1 MIHRLRRKFILI
13 AILSVTLVMAI
24 MAVSINVLNFLSTD
38 RDLQRTLELIYNN
51 RGTVPQFQGG
61 RRPEAPSSPTPPFSP
76 ETPFSTRYFVLR
88 YGSDGTLAEADMR
101 HIAAVTEADAD
112 TYLDIALAHGPGS
125 GYTGIYKFYVVQTES
140 GEYMAI
146 FLDCLQELRTLRTF
160 ALASLGV
167 ALSCAVLVSLL
178 VIFFSRRAIDPVVKS
193 VEKQKQF
200 ITDASHELKTPLTV
214 ITTSLKV
221 LEMEVG
227 QQKWIDKAR
236 AQTSKLTEL
245 VGELVTLSRL
255 DEERPPVQPQ
265 VFDVSAAVEEVAQS
279 FADFAA
285 ARGHALDLSI
295 PPGLSLRGDE
305 HLIRQL
311 VSILLDNGV
320 KYAAGTGP
328 ISLSLAEGRRGVV
341 LRTWNDCAGLA
352 PEELERLF
360 DRFYRVDKARTK
372 QEQGGFGVGLSIA
385 RSIVEAHRGTIRAAF
400 PRPGVIQFTAVLRG
414 I

>member
-13 AILSVTLVMAI
+13 AILSVTLVMAV

-38 RDLQRTLELIYNN
+38 RDLQRTLELICDN

-61 RRPEAPSSPTPPFSP
+61 RRPVGPFSP

-88 YGSDGTLAEADMR
+88 YEPDGTLVEADMR
-101 HIAAVTEADAD
+101 HIAAVTEEDAG
-112 TYLDIALAHGPGS
+112 TYLAIALAHGPGS
-125 GYTGIYKFYVVQTES
+125 GYTDTYKFYVVQNES
-140 GEYMAI
+140 GSYMAV

-167 ALSCAVLVSLL
+167 AVGCAALVSLL

-227 QQKWIDKAR
+227 PQKWIDKAR
-236 AQTSKLTEL
+236 AQTDKLTQL

-285 ARGHALDLSI
+285 ARGHPLELSI
-295 PPGLSLRGDE
+295 PPGLTLRGDE

-320 KYAAGTGP
+320 KYAARTGP
-328 ISLSLAEGRRGVV
+328 ISLSLVAGRRGVV
-341 LRTWNDCAGLA
+341 LRTWNDCAHLA
-352 PEELERLF
+352 PEDLERLF

-372 QEQGGFGVGLSIA
+372 QDQGGFGVGLSIA
-385 RSIVEAHRGTIRAAF
+385 RSIVEAHRGTIRAAC

-414 I
+414 S

>member
-13 AILSVTLVMAI
+13 AIVSVTLVMAV

-38 RDLQRTLELIYNN
+38 RDLQRTLELICDN

-61 RRPEAPSSPTPPFSP
+61 RRPMGPFSP

-88 YGSDGTLAEADMR
+88 YKGDGTLVEADMR
-101 HIAAVTEADAD
+101 HIAAVTEEDADA
-112 TYLDIALAHGPGS
+112 YLAIALAHGPGS
-125 GYTGIYKFYVVQTES
+125 GYTDAYKFYVVQDES
-140 GEYMAI
+140 GAYMAV
-146 FLDCLQELRTLRTF
+146 FLDCQQELRTLRTF

-167 ALSCAVLVSLL
+167 AVGCAALVSLL

-193 VEKQKQF
+193 VKKQKQF

-227 QQKWIDKAR
+227 SQKWIDKAR
-236 AQTSKLTEL
+236 AQTGKLTQL

-255 DEERPPVQPQ
+255 DEEHPPVQPQ

-295 PPGLSLRGDE
+295 PSGLSLRGDE
-305 HLIRQL
+305 HLVRQL

-328 ISLSLAEGRRGVV
+328 IGLSLAGGRRGGS
-341 LRTWNDCAGLA
+341 AA
-352 PEELERLF
+352 HLERMPPS
-360 DRFYRVDKARTK
+360 D
-372 QEQGGFGVGLSIA
+372 
-385 RSIVEAHRGTIRAAF
+385 
-400 PRPGVIQFTAVLRG
+400 P
-414 I
+414 

>member
-13 AILSVTLVMAI
+13 AILSVTLVMAV

-88 YGSDGTLAEADMR
+88 YGSDGTLTEADMR
-101 HIAAVTEADAD
+101 HIAAVTEEDAD
-112 TYLDIALAHGPGS
+112 TYLAIALAHGPGS
-125 GYTGIYKFYVVQTES
+125 GYTDTYKFYVVQTES

-167 ALSCAVLVSLL
+167 ALGCAALVSLL

-236 AQTSKLTEL
+236 AQTGKLTEL
-245 VGELVTLSRL
+245 VGELVALSRL

-265 VFDVSAAVEEVAQS
+265 VFDVSGAVEEVAQS

-285 ARGHALDLSI
+285 ARGHTLDLSI
-295 PPGLSLRGDE
+295 PAGLSLRGDE

-320 KYAAGTGP
+320 KYAAGTSP
-328 ISLSLAEGRRGVV
+328 IGLSLAGGRRGVV
-341 LRTWNDCAGLA
+341 LRTWNDCADLS
-352 PEELERLF
+352 PEDLERLF

-372 QEQGGFGVGLSIA
+372 QERGGFGVGLSIA
-385 RSIVEAHRGTIRAAF
+385 RSIVEAHRGTIRATC
-400 PRPGVIQFTAVLRG
+400 PRPGIIQFTAVLRG